1 MKPLLSLLS
10 KSRSI
15 IALKIL
21 FQQASRFFLHF
32 LSTQISLYCY
42 FSSSLL
48 TALCFLLFFV
58 PLPLLSSFF
67 VSVFLFFLT
76 FFLGVVG
83 LRVLIEG
90 LKYSRVPLIWL
101 DDTLEHGEQI
111 PTFGLSPNYPSIKIE
126 ASKVASITC
135 IPCVCRVILAWLDNA
150 FRVEGYKFFS

>member
-1 MKPLLSLLS
+1 MECFGHSGRNGTELTTLPESVIGCLFLKKWNQKSYYYKMKPLLSLLS

-32 LSTQISLYCY
+32 ISTQISLYCY

-48 TALCFLLFFV
+48 TTLCFLLFFV

-76 FFLGVVG
+76 IFFRGYGFKSINRGV
-83 LRVLIEG
+83 EM
-90 LKYSRVPLIWL
+90 
-101 DDTLEHGEQI
+101 
-111 PTFGLSPNYPSIKIE
+111 F
-126 ASKVASITC
+126 
-135 IPCVCRVILAWLDNA
+135 
-150 FRVEGYKFFS
+150 

>member
-42 FSSSLL
+42 FSSSPPLFSQ
-48 TALCFLLFFV
+48 LCVFFFFLFLSLF
-58 PLPLLSSFF
+58 
-67 VSVFLFFLT
+67 FLFFLFQFFSFFLL

-90 LKYSRVPLIWL
+90 LKCSRVPLIWL

-111 PTFGLSPNYPSIKIE
+111 PTFGLSPNYPSIKIG
-126 ASKVASITC
+126 ASKVAGITC
-135 IPCVCRVILAWLDNA
+135 ISCVV
-150 FRVEGYKFFS
+150 G